1 MKRSKHTT
9 IRCGER
15 TVGRR
20 SGEMRESV
28 HQFRA
33 ALKSLYQFQASRSH
47 ADKDLPISLE
57 LILLGLGYERKLVEM
72 LRNQQSR

>member
-1 MKRSKHTT
+1 MK
-9 IRCGER
+9 
-15 TVGRR
+15 
-20 SGEMRESV
+20 ESV

-33 ALKSLYQFQASRSH
+33 ALKSLHQFQASVPH

-57 LILLGLGYERKLVEM
+57 RILLGLGYERKLVEM